1 MCLNPRASTCSTA
14 EVVAARLSMS
24 TQFCGSSGPVRP
36 KQANGIPASASSLT
50 RGSSCCSS
58 ESRKASTLRLAIR
71 RRISS
76 RGSPSGTT
84 ITML

>member
-1 MCLNPRASTCSTA
+1 MRLNPLASTCSTIA
-14 EVVAARLSMS
+14 ATAARLSMS
-24 TQFCGSSGPVRP
+24 TQFCGSPGPVRP
-36 KQANGIPASASSLT
+36 KHANAIPASLSCTT
-50 RGSSCCSS
+50 RGSSGWSS

-71 RRISS
+71 RRMSS

>member
-1 MCLNPRASTCSTA
+1 MRPNPLASTCSTA
-14 EVVAARLSMS
+14 AATAARLSMS
-24 TQFCGSSGPVRP
+24 TQCCGSAGPVRP
-36 KQANGIPASASSLT
+36 KHANGIPASASSIT
-50 RGSSCCSS
+50 RGSSGWSS

-71 RRISS
+71 RRMSS

>member
-1 MCLNPRASTCSTA
+1 MRLNPLASTCSTTA
-14 EVVAARLSMS
+14 ATAARLSMS
-24 TQFCGSSGPVRP
+24 TQFCGSPGLVRP
-36 KQANGIPASASSLT
+36 KHANAIPASLSCTT
-50 RGSSCCSS
+50 RGSSGWSS

-71 RRISS
+71 RRMSS